1 MSSNNRLKSDVTVE
15 IDRALQSFSSEQNQ
29 YLQGLEQ
36 TKQLIEGYIE
46 QSKIQEKSFF
56 DSTVSVIAKFDE
68 AICKIIDENNESKEK
83 IKSNIDKLLN
93 KRNEEFAAEQNK
105 YIQSLQD
112 TQTEIGECGNKL
124 TAKYAEFI
132 STLENMNITNL
143 YEQNIQLKNEFN
155 KRTTLLMVIS
165 VVSIVVGIIGIIL

>member
-1 MSSNNRLKSDVTVE
+1 MVRLQQ
-15 IDRALQSFSSEQNQ
+15 LQNLMRL
-29 YLQGLEQ
+29 Y
-36 TKQLIEGYIE
+36 
-46 QSKIQEKSFF
+46 
-56 DSTVSVIAKFDE
+56 V
-68 AICKIIDENNESKEK
+68 KIIDKNNKSNEI

-112 TQTEIGECGNKL
+112 TQTEIGECENKL

-165 VVSIVVGIIGIIL
+165 VVSIDCWYYWNYLIKEFWYSDGVYKMYDTDLFSYVRKIYSW

>member
-1 MSSNNRLKSDVTVE
+1 MKN
-15 IDRALQSFSSEQNQ
+15 
-29 YLQGLEQ
+29 
-36 TKQLIEGYIE
+36 
-46 QSKIQEKSFF
+46 
-56 DSTVSVIAKFDE
+56 
-68 AICKIIDENNESKEK
+68 
-83 IKSNIDKLLN
+83 LLT
-93 KRNEEFAAEQNK
+93 EQNK

-112 TQTEIGECGNKL
+112 TQTEIGECENKL